1 MLISKTAI
9 LQMAMLEM
17 KELNERQKSEH
28 ATRMYHKL
36 KSSIDELQ
44 KRNSE
49 LEDKFNQVRLCLYH
63 CVNLF
68 SLLLLYFVIT
78 P

>member
-1 MLISKTAI
+1 
-9 LQMAMLEM
+9 MAVLEM

-49 LEDKFNQVRLCLYH
+49 LEDKFNQVRLYLDY
-63 CVNLF
+63 
-68 SLLLLYFVIT
+68 
-78 P
+78 